1 MITANENLEMF
12 KEFGTTG
19 YETLRA
25 LTDLNV
31 RTYEKLVEAQAET
44 FNLFVDA
51 GIEMVKLSSEAKDPK
66 TFVENEVEL
75 AKQLGET
82 LVAKGRQSLEV
93 ATEVRDEYQAF
104 AEANVESF
112 TAKVN
117 EVAKKAA

>member
-1 MITANENLEMF
+1 MITAKENLEMF

-31 RTYEKLVEAQAET
+31 RTYEKLVETQAET

-51 GIEMVKLSSEAKDPK
+51 GIEMVKLTTEAKDPK
-66 TFVENEVEL
+66 EFVESEVEL

-82 LVAKGRQSLEV
+82 LVAKSRESLEV
-93 ATEVRDEYQAF
+93 ATEVRDQYQSF
-104 AEANVESF
+104 AQANVESF
-112 TAKVN
+112 AAKVN
-117 EVAKKAA
+117 EAAQKAA